1 MDKISQDN
9 QNENIAFIDEDGSN
23 GKVRIIIFKIISLF
37 NYLVGWEYKVILLLN
52 LMN

>member
-23 GKVRIIIFKIISLF
+23 GNVRIFLFIFNFLIGFGI
-37 NYLVGWEYKVILLLN
+37 
-52 LMN
+52 